1 MSVFG
6 VILVRIFPAFS
17 RNRTEY
23 GEIRR
28 YQNNSEYELFLRS
41 EYVFKITWNAV
52 RMTSKS
58 KWLSHIA
65 NHVEGS
71 CLVKAFD
78 LCRFI
83 KLSPLLLISVFTLEN
98 LRPLSKNKSQTHL
111 NSIAPNPKNP
121 ETKSGKSWKILKYN
135 VIKLKY
141 LNIASKSFT
150 A

>member
-83 KLSPLLLISVFTLEN
+83 KLSSLLLISVFTLEN

-111 NSIAPNPKNP
+111 NSIAPNPKKP
-121 ETKSGKSWKILKYN
+121 ETKTGKSWK
-135 VIKLKY
+135 
-141 LNIASKSFT
+141 
-150 A
+150 